1 MHAFHNQSIQ
11 KTARIHT
18 MQTTA
23 LYAAL
28 LVPIFI
34 LLSVRVIRTRRGRKI
49 AIGDGQDQQMLRAM
63 RVHANFAEYV
73 PMSLLM
79 MALAESTDVHAWLLH
94 GTGIALIIA
103 RLSHAFGVSQTP
115 ENFKFRVT
123 GMALTFTVLG
133 MLAVACLWQQLR

>member
-1 MHAFHNQSIQ
+1 M
-11 KTARIHT
+11 
-18 MQTTA
+18 M
-23 LYAAL
+23 
-28 LVPIFI
+28 
-34 LLSVRVIRTRRGRKI
+34 TRRSALDVASYEPYAHHRTLRLPPRP
-49 AIGDGQDQQMLRAM
+49 AIYCSVSPR
-63 RVHANFAEYV
+63 HSNFAEYV

-115 ENFKFRVT
+115 ENFNFRVT